1 MHLNS
6 YLLFK
11 KYALDYIKPGMTVIE
26 LGAFGPSPYYDLVK
40 PPDGSWHTLNLTGNT
55 IMAGWQHH
63 IETKDEYSF
72 PIAGNTYD
80 VVVSGQVIE
89 HVKDIFSWMEELYR
103 IVKPGGLVITVNPVS
118 WPYHEAPVDCWRIF
132 PDGMKALSEKA
143 GFRLLLSNFECLEPM
158 HYGYSEKVL
167 ERPNFTLPGISIA
180 DDDFKIFSINPV
192 KFRLNNFLRHIPLV
206 RAFMSPVRVAYDTI
220 SIAQKP
226 Q

>member
-55 IMAGWQHH
+55 ITAGWQHH

-89 HVKDIFSWMEELYR
+89 HVKSSR
-103 IVKPGGLVITVNPVS
+103 
-118 WPYHEAPVDCWRIF
+118 
-132 PDGMKALSEKA
+132 
-143 GFRLLLSNFECLEPM
+143 
-158 HYGYSEKVL
+158 
-167 ERPNFTLPGISIA
+167 
-180 DDDFKIFSINPV
+180 
-192 KFRLNNFLRHIPLV
+192 
-206 RAFMSPVRVAYDTI
+206 
-220 SIAQKP
+220 
-226 Q
+226 